1 MSPGAILISAL
12 AILAWLLFAA
22 ACSALRRHSPRADI
36 PGQLIWAVLVAYV
49 HLMHRVRYSGLELI
63 PRATPI
69 PGAPGTWRNSPG
81 PLIIVANHTAGI
93 DPILLNRACSF
104 DIRWMMLRT
113 MMPPSLNW
121 FWTWLGIIAVG
132 PTGQDAQ
139 AARIA
144 IRHLKDGGGGGGG
157 VIGVFPEGG
166 IERPHRHIMPFEPGI
181 GLLVSRSKA
190 RVLLAVIDGTPKAPN
205 AYLSL
210 CIPSRSHVRFIALID
225 YAHTNLGAAEI
236 AADLHER
243 VRAALGWPL
252 AAGWETPIARP
263 TQSHATTDSGVKSA

>member
-1 MSPGAILISAL
+1 MPPGAILITSLAL
-12 AILAWLLFAA
+12 LTWLLFAA
-22 ACSALRRHSPRADI
+22 ACHALHRRSPRADI
-36 PGQLIWAVLVAYV
+36 PGQIVWAILVAYV
-49 HLMHRVRYSGLELI
+49 HLVHRVRYQGLELI
-63 PRATPI
+63 PRTHPI
-69 PGAPGTWRNSPG
+69 PDAPNGWRNASG

-93 DPILLNRACSF
+93 DPILLNRACPF

-121 FWTWLGIIAVG
+121 FWEWLGIIAVG
-132 PTGQDAQ
+132 PSGQDAQ

-144 IRHLKDGGGGGGG
+144 IRHIKDNG

-166 IERPHRHIMPFEPGI
+166 IERPVRHVLPFESGV

-190 RVLLAVIDGTPKAPN
+190 RVLLAVIDGTPNAPN

-210 CIPSRSHVRFIALID
+210 CMPSRSRVRFIALID
-225 YAHTNLGAAEI
+225 YAHTNLGAAQI

-243 VRAALGWPL
+243 TRKALNWPL
-252 AAGWETPIARP
+252 APGW
-263 TQSHATTDSGVKSA
+263 QSPPHAPATTDSGVKTA